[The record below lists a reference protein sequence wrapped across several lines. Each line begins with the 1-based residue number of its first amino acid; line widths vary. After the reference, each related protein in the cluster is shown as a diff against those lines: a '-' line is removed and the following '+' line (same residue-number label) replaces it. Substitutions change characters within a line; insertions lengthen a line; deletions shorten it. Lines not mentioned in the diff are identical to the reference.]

1 MRGTKI
7 PWFLWVLSVAAILV
21 VGLPLV
27 GIFVRAPWADFLSLV
42 QESSTRDAFFISI
55 QTSII
60 ATFFCCMCGVPL
72 AWVFARHS
80 SRVLDIVR
88 TACLSPMVLPPVVG
102 GIALLTAFG
111 RRGIVGQY
119 MYDWWGISLP
129 FTRTAVVLAQVFVSL
144 PFLVVATES
153 AFRQIDRGL
162 EEAAQTLGAS
172 PTRIF
177 FTVALPGARHAI
189 GAGIA
194 LAWARALGEFG
205 ATITFAGS
213 FPGRTQTLPMAVY
226 ELVAVNYQ
234 QSLVLSLILVV
245 ISISVLLGLRDSWLG
260 GVRR

>member
-1 MRGTKI
+1 MKKSSI
-7 PWFLWVLSVAAILV
+7 PWFLWVFSLVAILV

-27 GIFVRAPWADFLSLV
+27 GIFVRAPWADFLSLIRE
-42 QESSTRDAFFISI
+42 QTTRDAFLISV
-55 QTSII
+55 QTSLV
-60 ATFFCCMCGVPL
+60 ATFICCICGVPL
-72 AWVFARHS
+72 AWIFARRT

-88 TACLSPMVLPPVVG
+88 TACVSPMVLPPVVG

-119 MYDWWGISLP
+119 LYEWWGVSLP
-129 FTRTAVVLAQVFVSL
+129 FTRSAVVLAQVFVSL
-144 PFLVVATES
+144 PFLVVATET
-153 AFRQIDRGL
+153 AFRHIDRGL

-234 QSLVLSLILVV
+234 QSLVLSLIFVI
-245 ISISVLLGLRDSWLG
+245 ISISVLLGLRDSWLAG
-260 GVRR
+260 AK

>member
-1 MRGTKI
+1 MKKSSI
-7 PWFLWVLSVAAILV
+7 PWFLWVLSLVAILV

-27 GIFVRAPWADFLSLV
+27 GIFVRAPWADFLSLIRE
-42 QESSTRDAFFISI
+42 QTTRDAFLISV
-55 QTSII
+55 QTSLV
-60 ATFFCCMCGVPL
+60 ATFICCICGVPL
-72 AWVFARHS
+72 AWIFARRT

-88 TACLSPMVLPPVVG
+88 TTCVSPMVLPPVVG

-111 RRGIVGQY
+111 RRGIIGQY
-119 MYDWWGISLP
+119 LYEWWGVSLP
-129 FTRTAVVLAQVFVSL
+129 FTRSAVVLAQVFVSL
-144 PFLVVATES
+144 PFLVVATET
-153 AFRQIDRGL
+153 AFRHIDRGL

-234 QSLVLSLILVV
+234 QSLVLSLILVI
-245 ISISVLLGLRDSWLG
+245 ISISVLLGLRDSWLAG
-260 GVRR
+260 AK